1 MMTSEKRIEIIK
13 NWIINYVNEMPTKA
27 KALVVGVSGGIDSAV
42 VSTISA
48 MTGLKT
54 IVLSMPIKQIK
65 NHDSHLYFYNNDS
78 S

>member
-1 MMTSEKRIEIIK
+1 MTSEKRIEIIK
-13 NWIINYVNEMPTKA
+13 NWIINYVDQMPKKA
-27 KALVVGVSGGIDSAV
+27 QALVVGVSGGIDSAV

-65 NHDSHLYFYNNDS
+65 NQDLVPSIL
-78 S
+78 